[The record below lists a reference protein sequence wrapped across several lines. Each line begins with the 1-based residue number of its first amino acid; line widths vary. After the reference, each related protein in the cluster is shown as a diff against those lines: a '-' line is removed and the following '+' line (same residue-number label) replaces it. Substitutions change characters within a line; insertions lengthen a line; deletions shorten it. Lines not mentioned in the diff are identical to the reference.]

1 MPTPQ
6 NLIATLASHIGQCK
20 GITAQQLAALLCC
33 PPRRVRLLVTEA
45 RLEGSAICGTPR
57 DGYYLASSAEE
68 LQATID
74 FLKGR
79 ALCSLQ
85 LASRM
90 SHVPMPD
97 LLGQLHL
104 PT

>member
-1 MPTPQ
+1 MSTTQ
-6 NLIATLASHIGQCK
+6 NLIAALSAHIGQHK
-20 GITAQQLAALLCC
+20 GVTAQHLAVLLGC
-33 PPRRVRLLVTEA
+33 PPRRVRQLVTEA
-45 RLEGSAICGTPR
+45 RLDGSAICGTPR
-57 DGYYLASSAEE
+57 DGYYFAETAEE
-68 LQATID
+68 LTATID

-90 SHVPMPD
+90 SRVPMPD